1 MFFSVHLFTYFFIYK
16 MYDEY
21 KARLDE
27 MIKIGKL
34 KIEYRDK
41 LLEIDQ
47 LVQQAK
53 ALGIYIGHGWGEDAN
68 HNIIDEYEIIDIKG
82 NFLYMNLADTC
93 LYLQNLIAMHHK
105 NL

>member
-1 MFFSVHLFTYFFIYK
+1 MYK

-47 LVQQAK
+47 LVEQAK

-68 HNIIDEYEIIDIKG
+68 YNIINEYEILDSEG
-82 NFLYMNLADTC
+82 NFLYMSLADTC
-93 LYLQNLIAMHHK
+93 LYLQNLIAKHLK